1 VRKERRGQEERIA
14 QKNQAFPALLYLCVR
29 RDLCARLFFSFVA
42 AVSLGI
48 RILRNLTVQLCVL
61 CVSVVNL
68 VLSALL
74 LGIMRISRKAEYALR
89 ALLLL
94 GRDNPDKVHQI
105 QELSEAGKIPVKFLE
120 QILLSLRNH
129 GILSSKRGV
138 GGGYTLKRRP
148 SEMTV
153 LEIIELMDGPI
164 APLPCALEKN
174 SETCTCAEPAF
185 CSLRP
190 LMKAAREQLCELFG
204 SKTIQDLVDQA
215 RDRNVMVFDI

>member
-1 VRKERRGQEERIA
+1 MSNR
-14 QKNQAFPALLYLCVR
+14 N
-29 RDLCARLFFSFVA
+29 
-42 AVSLGI
+42 VSSVETGS
-48 RILRNLTVQLCVL
+48 LCVL
-61 CVSVVNL
+61 CVLLRLFRFPRFALGRFSGS
-68 VLSALL
+68 SAVEFRSWRPFAVTV
-74 LGIMRISRKAEYALR
+74 IVPSMRISRKAEYALR

-105 QELSEAGKIPVKFLE
+105 QELSEAGRIPVKFLE

-138 GGGYTLKRRP
+138 GGGYTLRRRP

-153 LEIIELMDGPI
+153 LEVIELMDGPI
-164 APLPCALEKN
+164 APLPCALDKN

-190 LMKAAREQLCELFG
+190 LMMAAREQLCELFG

>member
-1 VRKERRGQEERIA
+1 
-14 QKNQAFPALLYLCVR
+14 
-29 RDLCARLFFSFVA
+29 
-42 AVSLGI
+42 
-48 RILRNLTVQLCVL
+48 
-61 CVSVVNL
+61 
-68 VLSALL
+68 
-74 LGIMRISRKAEYALR
+74 MWISRKAEYALR

-105 QELSEAGKIPVKFLE
+105 QELSEAGRIPVKFLE
-120 QILLSLRNH
+120 QILLSLRNY

-164 APLPCALEKN
+164 APLPCALDKN
-174 SETCTCAEPAF
+174 SQTCTCAEPAF

-190 LMKAAREQLCELFG
+190 LMEAARAGLCELFG

>member
-1 VRKERRGQEERIA
+1 
-14 QKNQAFPALLYLCVR
+14 
-29 RDLCARLFFSFVA
+29 
-42 AVSLGI
+42 
-48 RILRNLTVQLCVL
+48 
-61 CVSVVNL
+61 
-68 VLSALL
+68 
-74 LGIMRISRKAEYALR
+74 MRISRKAEYALR

-105 QELSEAGKIPVKFLE
+105 QELSEAGHIPVKFLE

-164 APLPCALEKN
+164 APLPCALDKN

-185 CSLRP
+185 CALRP
-190 LMKAAREQLCELFG
+190 LMHAAREQLCELFG

>member
-1 VRKERRGQEERIA
+1 MEQIA
-14 QKNQAFPALLYLCVR
+14 QKTY
-29 RDLCARLFFSFVA
+29 
-42 AVSLGI
+42 
-48 RILRNLTVQLCVL
+48 ILRSSLPLRPPRPLREALCL
-61 CVSVVNL
+61 SVVKF
-68 VLSALL
+68 VLFALL
-74 LGIMRISRKAEYALR
+74 LRIMRISRKAEYALR

-94 GRDNPDKVHQI
+94 GRDNQDKVHQI
-105 QELSEAGKIPVKFLE
+105 QELSEAGRIPVKFLE

-129 GILSSKRGV
+129 GVLSSKRGV
-138 GGGYTLKRRP
+138 GGGYTLRRRP

-164 APLPCALEKN
+164 APLPCALDKN
-174 SETCTCAEPAF
+174 SETCTCAAPAF

-190 LMKAAREQLCELFG
+190 LMQAAREQLCGLFG

>member
-1 VRKERRGQEERIA
+1 LWQSPVLIRDNSCLFAVDPYLRLLASIRGAICH
-14 QKNQAFPALLYLCVR
+14 L
-29 RDLCARLFFSFVA
+29 SFV
-42 AVSLGI
+42 I
-48 RILRNLTVQLCVL
+48 CH
-61 CVSVVNL
+61 
-68 VLSALL
+68 LL
-74 LGIMRISRKAEYALR
+74 LSEIMRISRKAEYALR

-94 GRDNPDKVHQI
+94 ARDNPDKVHQI
-105 QELSEAGKIPVKFLE
+105 QELSEAGRIPVKFLE

-148 SEMTV
+148 SEMSV
-153 LEIIELMDGPI
+153 LEIIELLDGPI
-164 APLPCALEKN
+164 TPLPCALDKN
-174 SETCTCAEPAF
+174 SETCSCAEPAF

>member
-1 VRKERRGQEERIA
+1 
-14 QKNQAFPALLYLCVR
+14 
-29 RDLCARLFFSFVA
+29 
-42 AVSLGI
+42 
-48 RILRNLTVQLCVL
+48 
-61 CVSVVNL
+61 
-68 VLSALL
+68 
-74 LGIMRISRKAEYALR
+74 MRISRKAEYALR

-105 QELSEAGKIPVKFLE
+105 QELSEAGRIPVKFLE

-138 GGGYTLKRRP
+138 GGGYTLRRRP

-153 LEIIELMDGPI
+153 LEVIELMDGPI
-164 APLPCALEKN
+164 APLPCALDKN

-185 CSLRP
+185 CALRP
-190 LMKAAREQLCELFG
+190 LMMAAREQLCGLFG
-204 SKTIQDLVDQA
+204 SRTIQDLVDQA

>member
-1 VRKERRGQEERIA
+1 
-14 QKNQAFPALLYLCVR
+14 
-29 RDLCARLFFSFVA
+29 
-42 AVSLGI
+42 
-48 RILRNLTVQLCVL
+48 
-61 CVSVVNL
+61 
-68 VLSALL
+68 
-74 LGIMRISRKAEYALR
+74 MRISRKAEYALR

-105 QELSEAGKIPVKFLE
+105 QELSEAGHIPVKFLE

-129 GILSSKRGV
+129 GVLSSKRGV
-138 GGGYTLKRRP
+138 GGGYTLRRRP

-153 LEIIELMDGPI
+153 LEVIELMDGPI
-164 APLPCALEKN
+164 APLPCALDKN

-185 CSLRP
+185 CALRP
-190 LMKAAREQLCELFG
+190 LMQAAREQLCELFG

>member
-1 VRKERRGQEERIA
+1 
-14 QKNQAFPALLYLCVR
+14 
-29 RDLCARLFFSFVA
+29 
-42 AVSLGI
+42 
-48 RILRNLTVQLCVL
+48 
-61 CVSVVNL
+61 
-68 VLSALL
+68 
-74 LGIMRISRKAEYALR
+74 MRISRKAEYALR

-105 QELSEAGKIPVKFLE
+105 QELSEAGRIPVKFLE

-164 APLPCALEKN
+164 APLPCALDKN

-190 LMKAAREQLCELFG
+190 LMHAAREQLCELFG